1 MLLPEEEALHTDAY
15 IDALLAGHAGVPVAL
30 PDAPHLPDPAIRRA
44 IALLEAGLPRIHPSF
59 RFEQQLAARLRLAA
73 LAHIAGDQRRAHI
86 AGDQRLSGTAGDGP
100 AAPIFVLPGQAG
112 GLPLPALDRRLLV
125 GGAIASGVS
134 LAGAAMIAW
143 RLRERARPRRGWL
156 A

>member
-1 MLLPEEEALHTDAY
+1 MRFAEEEALHTDAY

-30 PDAPHLPDPAIRRA
+30 PAAARLPEPAIRRA
-44 IALLEAGLPRIHPSF
+44 IELLEAGLPRIHPSF

-73 LAHIAGDQRRAHI
+73 LAHIAGDQRRA
-86 AGDQRLSGTAGDGP
+86 GTAGDVPGHGP
-100 AAPIFVLPGQAG
+100 AAPIFVLPGQPG
-112 GLPLPALDRRLLV
+112 GLLLPALDRRLLV

>member
-1 MLLPEEEALHTDAY
+1 MLLSEEEVLHTDAY

-30 PDAPHLPDPAIRRA
+30 PDAPHLPDLAIRRA
-44 IALLEAGLPRIHPSF
+44 IALLEVGLPRIHPSF

-73 LAHIAGDQRRAHI
+73 LAHIAGDQRRT
-86 AGDQRLSGTAGDGP
+86 GSAGDGP

-112 GLPLPALDRRLLV
+112 GLPLTGLDRRLLV

-134 LAGAAMIAW
+134 LAGAAVIAW